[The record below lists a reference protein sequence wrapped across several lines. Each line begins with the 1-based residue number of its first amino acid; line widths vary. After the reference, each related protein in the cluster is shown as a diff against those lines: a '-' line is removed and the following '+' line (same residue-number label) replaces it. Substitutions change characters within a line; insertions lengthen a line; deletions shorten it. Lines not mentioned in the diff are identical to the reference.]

1 MSAYA
6 DTCTGTRH
14 GSHRLPNGSNVG
26 LPLPPQGQTGQ
37 LVRSDQVPGVLPV
50 PTHTGTNDSQPPASL
65 ADTTP
70 PTLLQRDSSPE
81 AAAAAAEST
90 TSTRATTSTP
100 PTGIVQTKDAQP
112 IEIESSGDESASE
125 IDDEPADELDED
137 CVIPTR
143 QEIARIL
150 GLPCEPEPTGL
161 AKQIGEMTVDQAF
174 DQHALPAEHT
184 EALRKALSGKLSS
197 VPWPRRLPKD
207 VLNPSQR
214 RVDGQLVR
222 IEEAIRLMMASIMA
236 GQQEVA
242 LAVGLDTL
250 VRTEKLRADRVW
262 WAARADRPDL
272 TPEALQMFEPAERA
286 QIYKRIKER
295 EKPPRARFFRGQ
307 SRAEQGPQQQ
317 RPAPQPLQR
326 GRSKSCPPR
335 GETREKATPNG
346 QGPRRL

>member
-6 DTCTGTRH
+6 DTHTGTRH
-14 GSHRLPNGSNVG
+14 RSHRLPNGSNVG
-26 LPLPPQGQTGQ
+26 LPLPPQDQTGQ
-37 LVRSDQVPGVLPV
+37 LVRSDQVPGVLLV
-50 PTHTGTNDSQPPASL
+50 PTCTGTNDSQPPALL

-70 PTLLQRDSSPE
+70 LTLLQRDPSPE
-81 AAAAAAEST
+81 AAAAAAAEST
-90 TSTRATTSTP
+90 TSTIASTSTP

-174 DQHALPAEHT
+174 DQHALPAERT

-197 VPWPRRLPKD
+197 VPWPRRLPRD

-242 LAVGLDTL
+242 LVVGLDTL
-250 VRTEKLRADRVW
+250 VCTEKLRADRVR

-272 TPEALQMFEPAERA
+272 TPEALQMFDPAERA
-286 QIYKRIKER
+286 QLYKRIKER

-326 GRSKSCPPR
+326 G
-335 GETREKATPNG
+335 
-346 QGPRRL
+346 